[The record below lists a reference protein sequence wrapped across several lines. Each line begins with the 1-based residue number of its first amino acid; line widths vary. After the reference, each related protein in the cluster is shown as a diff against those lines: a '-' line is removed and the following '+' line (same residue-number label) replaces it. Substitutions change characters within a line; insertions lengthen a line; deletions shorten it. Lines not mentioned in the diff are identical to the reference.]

1 MYVANREN
9 SNCGPVQMEIPS
21 LSARPRG
28 GSAHAE
34 PRLGGVVTQPGG
46 VGSAHAQTGS
56 RIAHPCARATRGVAV
71 APLAHT
77 RPRARTLRM
86 AVTPVHA
93 TNPRPSADR
102 SQKRFRSAETVPQRQ
117 NVSAN
122 TCSGETFPRCDLIG
136 NVSLEIKPF
145 DVKLC
150 GTFRERP
157 FDWTYD
163 PPLRTRDGGSI
174 VGGRKKRFLF
184 APTRRSPRARTFP
197 PRVDLDALGALT
209 RDQHERK
216 VNKRPGETLLPLRT
230 IWVGC
235 IVHPR

>member
-1 MYVANREN
+1 MISIGRHHFAYDENFDFAKGGMFGKFRFTTITGREATVYHI
-9 SNCGPVQMEIPS
+9 GRVLWMK
-21 LSARPRG
+21 LPRG
-28 GSAHAE
+28 K
-34 PRLGGVVTQPGG
+34 
-46 VGSAHAQTGS
+46 
-56 RIAHPCARATRGVAV
+56 
-71 APLAHT
+71 
-77 RPRARTLRM
+77 
-86 AVTPVHA
+86 HA